1 MKMTNQTNQTATA
14 PTTAAQNEILNLRLG
29 SRVEMTA
36 ENSNWTISEKGTVVW
51 LGGDRVAIVFDGRE
65 DDYTAFLSDFKTI

>member
-1 MKMTNQTNQTATA
+1 MKMNNQTNLTATA
-14 PTTAAQNEILNLRLG
+14 EIKLG